1 MSGRLLTNSPP
12 SPLNPQEPARGSHEI
27 TLTREIY
34 IERNDFRK
42 EPTKGYY
49 GLVPGKEVTRRP
61 SPCTLCTTHTH
72 PPTRH
77 LPGQAGLKYVG
88 NILCTGFEVNK
99 AGVVTH
105 VKVTVDRERTNKV
118 KGHLTWV
125 AGDGPGVEPTRAE
138 VRWLVGW

>member
-1 MSGRLLTNSPP
+1 MSAPRAMCVLEPLKVIIENLPAETCETIRVADFPKVGRSEAHRSFCGRLLTNSPP

-61 SPCTLCTTHTH
+61 PLVLCTTHPRVTCLA
-72 PPTRH
+72 R
-77 LPGQAGLKYVG
+77 PGSS
-88 NILCTGFEVNK
+88 
-99 AGVVTH
+99 
-105 VKVTVDRERTNKV
+105 
-118 KGHLTWV
+118 TW
-125 AGDGPGVEPTRAE
+125 ATFCARAL
-138 VRWLVGW
+138 R

>member
-1 MSGRLLTNSPP
+1 M
-12 SPLNPQEPARGSHEI
+12 
-27 TLTREIY
+27 
-34 IERNDFRK
+34 
-42 EPTKGYY
+42 
-49 GLVPGKEVTRRP
+49 
-61 SPCTLCTTHTH
+61 
-72 PPTRH
+72 
-77 LPGQAGLKYVG
+77 G

-138 VRWLVGW
+138 VRWLVGWLSMASTPLTHTRFVCVAGGAVPVVRPPVPGVCPGG